1 MSAFESEGIAALDSS
16 EGGSEKEDRRRRIGE
31 GGSEKEDRRR
41 KIGEDGC
48 TLLER
53 LDGIFSTSTLLI
65 EAFEAWRRMT
75 FRSSPLVL

>member
-1 MSAFESEGIAALDSS
+1 MSAFESEGISGVRLV
-16 EGGSEKEDRRRRIGE
+16 RRRIGE

-53 LDGIFSTSTLLI
+53 LDGIFSTFDVTD
-65 EAFEAWRRMT
+65 
-75 FRSSPLVL
+75 